1 MTINGLGKILRLGV
15 LASHGG
21 SNLQSIIDSC
31 EAGEIPAQ
39 VCCVISNNKSARA
52 LERARKH
59 HIPAY
64 HISRAGCGSDE
75 ELDQAMIDALE
86 KHEVELVCLAGYM
99 KLLGLSMIRGYQ
111 GRILNIH
118 PALLPEFGGEGMYG
132 IRVHRAVIE
141 NGEKESGATVHLVD
155 EIYDHGRILAQRKVA
170 VMDGDT
176 PEELAAKVL
185 VEEHK
190 IYPEVIGRIARGE
203 IKLDQGF
210 F

>member
-1 MTINGLGKILRLGV
+1 MTRNGPGKILRLGV

-31 EAGEIPAQ
+31 EAGKIQAE
-39 VCCVISNNKSARA
+39 VRCVISNNRSARA
-52 LERARKH
+52 LDRARKH
-59 HIPAY
+59 NISAY
-64 HISRAGCGSDE
+64 HISKAEFGSDE
-75 ELDQAMIDALE
+75 GVDQAMTDTLK
-86 KHEVELVCLAGYM
+86 KHDVELVCLAGYM
-99 KLLGLSMIRGYQ
+99 KLLGPSLLKEYH

-118 PALLPEFGGEGMYG
+118 PALLPEFGGKGMYG

-141 NGEKESGATVHLVD
+141 NGEKKSGPTVHLVD
-155 EIYDHGRILAQRKVA
+155 EIYDHGRILAQRKVP

-176 PEELAAKVL
+176 PEDLAARVL

-203 IKLDQGF
+203 IKLDQ
-210 F
+210 